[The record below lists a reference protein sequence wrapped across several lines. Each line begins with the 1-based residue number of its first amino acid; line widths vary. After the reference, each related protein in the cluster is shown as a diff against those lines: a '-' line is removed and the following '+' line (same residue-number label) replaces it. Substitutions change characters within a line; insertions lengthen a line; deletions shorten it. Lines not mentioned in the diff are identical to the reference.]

1 MHFEVDESSNG
12 EYFLRVVGGNNE
24 IIMVSE
30 TYTTKQ
36 SATTIA
42 KRINEEMGNRTFKL
56 EDKTIDKRTQEYKGQ
71 RGNLNG
77 KD

>member
-12 EYFLRVVGGNNE
+12 EYFLRIVGGNNE

-56 EDKTIDKRTQEYKGQ
+56 EDKTTDKRTREYKGQ
-71 RGNLNG
+71 SE
-77 KD
+77 D

>member
-12 EYFLRVVGGNNE
+12 EYFLRIVGGNNE

-56 EDKTIDKRTQEYKGQ
+56 EDKTIDKRTQDYKGQ
-71 RGNLNG
+71 GGDLNG

>member
-1 MHFEVDESSNG
+1 MHFEVDESRNG
-12 EYFLRVVGGNNE
+12 EYFLRIVGGNNE

-56 EDKTIDKRTQEYKGQ
+56 EDKTTDKRTREYKGQ
-71 RGNLNG
+71 GEV
-77 KD
+77 

>member
-12 EYFLRVVGGNNE
+12 EYFLRIVGGNNE

-71 RGNLNG
+71 SE
-77 KD
+77 D

>member
-12 EYFLRVVGGNNE
+12 EYFLRIVGGNNE

-56 EDKTIDKRTQEYKGQ
+56 EDKTTDKRTREYKGQ
-71 RGNLNG
+71 GEV
-77 KD
+77 

>member
-12 EYFLRVVGGNNE
+12 EYFLRIVGGNNE
-24 IIMVSE
+24 IIMISE

-56 EDKTIDKRTQEYKGQ
+56 EDKTIDKRTREYKGQ
-71 RGNLNG
+71 GGSLNG

>member
-1 MHFEVDESSNG
+1 MHFEVDLSKDG

-30 TYTTKQ
+30 TYTRKQ

-42 KRINEEMGNRTFKL
+42 KRINEEMGSKTFTL
-56 EDKTIDKRTQEYKGQ
+56 EDKTLNKKGSEE
-71 RGNLNG
+71 
-77 KD
+77 K

>member
-12 EYFLRVVGGNNE
+12 EYFLRIVGGNNE